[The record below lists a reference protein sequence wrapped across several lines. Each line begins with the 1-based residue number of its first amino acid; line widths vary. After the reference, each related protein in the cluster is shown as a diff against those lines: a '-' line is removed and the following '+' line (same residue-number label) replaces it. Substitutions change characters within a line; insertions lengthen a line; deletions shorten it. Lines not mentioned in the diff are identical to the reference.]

1 MEAIIES
8 FTGEVEGAP
17 AGSTC
22 WRVENELAAIN
33 AATFGATTMEGG
45 ARARVARGAAAAVAH
60 TRHGAGGASGG

>member
-22 WRVENELAAIN
+22 WRVEYEPAASMLQIQ
-33 AATFGATTMEGG
+33 ASEFQH
-45 ARARVARGAAAAVAH
+45 VC
-60 TRHGAGGASGG
+60 GASRFIQLATHWI

>member
-22 WRVENELAAIN
+22 WRVENELAAID
-33 AATFGATTMEGG
+33 AAMFWATSVEGG
-45 ARARVARGAAAAVAH
+45 ARARIAQGD
-60 TRHGAGGASGG
+60 SCIQSDSS